1 MPKTIR
7 LNVTHYF
14 IMKLLHKRELQQTA
28 SNNFSDIE
36 FKDFMKLHK
45 NYDKE
50 SFSFLVSDTTLL
62 LDNSFKFR
70 KNLL

>member
-1 MPKTIR
+1 
-7 LNVTHYF
+7 
-14 IMKLLHKRELQQTA
+14 MKILDKRELQQTA

-62 LDNSFKFR
+62 SDNSFKFR

>member
-62 LDNSFKFR
+62 SDNSFKFR